1 MGDEVQAALLQE
13 QAGELLP
20 PSALPSLSIQRRQRN
35 SKLLVSSRKR
45 RHINVVPC
53 INFSFG

>member
-35 SKLLVSSRKR
+35 SKFYLESVVTSTSSHVSTS
-45 RHINVVPC
+45 PLA
-53 INFSFG
+53 S